1 MFGIQQAMNEEED
14 FLYVP
19 HASGELAEGAGRL
32 WAIPGVKYAVTV
44 SFTSPFVEL
53 TVRQVR

>member
-1 MFGIQQAMNEEED
+1 MNEEED